1 MSLEESAALNKIR
14 FISTTVSI
22 WQSLSRK
29 KKRSAKAWHEPNGL
43 FFSFSSQGS
52 GVMLPVVKDIC
63 NGLEATGRHTTRTC
77 VTAIHCPKHEV
88 ALVWIQFQQ
97 QHHSLTTQL
106 VNLEEIIEKLL
117 GLSPGIFY

>member
-1 MSLEESAALNKIR
+1 MD
-14 FISTTVSI
+14 
-22 WQSLSRK
+22 
-29 KKRSAKAWHEPNGL
+29 
-43 FFSFSSQGS
+43 FFQGS

-63 NGLEATGRHTTRTC
+63 NGLEAPGRHTTRTC

-88 ALVWIQFQQ
+88 ALVWIQLQQ

-117 GLSPGIFY
+117 ELSPGIFYLRPELCDQSIPHIFYSVPL